1 MKSYKLKQNFIDL
14 DIKQIMVKHK
24 NQEQDFRKNK
34 SVMTRPLIKNVLE
47 EIEKR
52 CFIINKTR
60 YDTLDL

>member
-52 CFIINKTR
+52 YLNEE
-60 YDTLDL
+60 LDNTFNI